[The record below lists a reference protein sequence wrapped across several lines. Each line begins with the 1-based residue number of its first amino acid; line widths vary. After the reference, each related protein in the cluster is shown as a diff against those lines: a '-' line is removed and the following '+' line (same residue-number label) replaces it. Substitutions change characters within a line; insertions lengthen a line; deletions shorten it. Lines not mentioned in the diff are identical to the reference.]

1 MPRLKLVPFNW
12 VGFFPLS
19 SPVPLSVE
27 QGSPVKDPMYQNP
40 PSTMEVRTLDF
51 NEGLL

>member
-1 MPRLKLVPFNW
+1 
-12 VGFFPLS
+12 
-19 SPVPLSVE
+19 
-27 QGSPVKDPMYQNP
+27 VKDPMYQNP